1 MTGPAT
7 KGKIRGQIAAFLN
20 YLRVEK
26 GLAHN
31 SVQAYARDLNKF
43 GLFLEQEN
51 RGTKDLDVVTIRR
64 FVLTLDRAGLQ
75 SRSIAR
81 HIVTLR
87 QFFRYLQREGII
99 AANPTEHLE
108 SPRTWKVL
116 PKHLSLEE
124 MQALL
129 EAPDHS
135 TARGLRDR
143 AILEM
148 LYGTGLRVSEL
159 IALRLS
165 DVHREEGVVRALGKG
180 NKQRI
185 VPLGKIGIA
194 ALEQYLAGARGR
206 LLGARQSPWM
216 FVSRRGTRL
225 TRQSIWR
232 LLGRYG
238 RQAGIPKPVT
248 PHLLRHSFATHML
261 ARGADL
267 RSLQVMLGHA
277 DISTTQIY
285 THVVAARLQ
294 EIYQQHHP
302 RAH

>member
-31 SVQAYARDLNKF
+31 SVLSYARDLDKF
-43 GLFLEQEN
+43 ARFAEKEE
-51 RGTKDLDVVTIRR
+51 RGTNQFDAVSIRR
-64 FVLTLDRAGLQ
+64 FVVTLDRAGLQ

-87 QFFRYLQREGII
+87 QFFRYLQREGRI

-108 SPRTWKVL
+108 SPRTWKML
-116 PKHLSLEE
+116 PKHLSLDEV
-124 MQALL
+124 QALL
-129 EAPDHS
+129 GAPDSS
-135 TARGLRDR
+135 TARGVRDR

-185 VPLGKIGIA
+185 VPLGKLGIA
-194 ALEQYLAGARGR
+194 ALEQYLAGARGS
-206 LLGARQSPWM
+206 LLGSRQSAWM
-216 FVSRRGTRL
+216 FVSRRGARL

-232 LLGRYG
+232 LLGSYG
-238 RQAGIPKPVT
+238 QQAGIQKRVT

-267 RSLQVMLGHA
+267 RSLQMMLGHA

-285 THVVAARLQ
+285 AHVVAARLQ

>member
-31 SVQAYARDLNKF
+31 SVQSYARDLNKF
-43 GLFLEQEN
+43 ALFAEKEN
-51 RGTKDLDVVTIRR
+51 RGTKEWDAVSIRR

-87 QFFRYLQREGII
+87 QFFRYLRREGII

-124 MQALL
+124 VQVLL
-129 EAPDHS
+129 GAPDHS
-135 TARGLRDR
+135 TARGVRDR

-185 VPLGKIGIA
+185 VPLGKLGIA
-194 ALEQYLAGARGR
+194 ALEQYLAGARGN
-206 LLGARQSPWM
+206 LLGSRQSPWM

-238 RQAGIPKPVT
+238 RQAGIRKPVT

-267 RSLQVMLGHA
+267 RSLQMMLGHA

>member
-1 MTGPAT
+1 
-7 KGKIRGQIAAFLN
+7 L
-20 YLRVEK
+20 
-26 GLAHN
+26 
-31 SVQAYARDLNKF
+31 AYARDLEKF
-43 GLFLEQEN
+43 ALFSEKEE
-51 RGTKDLDVVTIRR
+51 RGTKDWDAVSIRR

-87 QFFRYLQREGII
+87 QFFRYLQREGTV

-116 PKHLSLEE
+116 PKHLRLEE
-124 MQALL
+124 AQALL
-129 EAPDHS
+129 DAPDHTS
-135 TARGLRDR
+135 ARGIRDR

-185 VPLGKIGIA
+185 VPLGKLGIA
-194 ALEQYLAGARGR
+194 ALEQYLAGARGS
-206 LLGARQSPWM
+206 LLGPRQSPWM
-216 FVSRRGTRL
+216 FVSRRGARL

-232 LLGRYG
+232 LLRHYG
-238 RQAGIPKPVT
+238 RQAGIRKSVT
-248 PHLLRHSFATHML
+248 PHLLRHSFATHLL

-267 RSLQVMLGHA
+267 RSLQMMLGHA